1 MNTRTALF
9 LGGLVTFAWGAPAL
23 AETSTVDLISPAR
36 CTQSGGRLTRCSIP
50 TQTLDATPFT
60 SAVPLRTTLRRV
72 MSGNCS
78 TQYPL
83 EVTLTPPG
91 NSGTRY
97 TFMSTADVVLRDL
110 DRALIP
116 SLELRDSSS
125 WTNVAAFNDTCRV
138 SLSITW
144 NEVDVSSTAQAQALL
159 QSLQDDLDTKLAQ
172 RDHLASL
179 VEYSAAFDFM
189 KTLSNSFLVDL
200 NNATAYALHVQA
212 QEAAP
217 VIFTAAMGCGGALT
231 EAESVILT
239 NFYFVLGSLGD
250 PSKYHHPDG
259 SPKTLEEL
267 VGPQALPVIQK
278 LSQLS
283 QAGAKEQYQAQY
295 QVAAQ
300 EVTAAQAKVALANT
314 QLAPWLNP

>member
-1 MNTRTALF
+1 MNTRSTLII
-9 LGGLVTFAWGAPAL
+9 GGLAAFAWAAPAL
-23 AETSTVDLISPAR
+23 AETSSVDLISPAR
-36 CTQSGGRLTRCSIP
+36 CTQSGGRLTRCAIP
-50 TQTLDATPFT
+50 TQTLNATPFT
-60 SAVPLRTTLRRV
+60 SAVPLRTTVRRV

-91 NSGTRY
+91 NAGTRY
-97 TFMSTADVVLRDL
+97 TFMSTAEVIVRDL

-116 SLELRDSSS
+116 SMELRDSSS
-125 WTNVAAFNDTCRV
+125 WTNVAAFNDTCRA

-144 NEVDVSSTAQAQALL
+144 NEVDVDSTAQAQAI
-159 QSLQDDLDTKLAQ
+159 LQDLQNDLDAKVAQ

-189 KTLSNSFLVDL
+189 KTLANSFLVDL
-200 NNATAYALHVQA
+200 NNQTAYALHVQA

-217 VIFTAAMGCGGALT
+217 VIFTAAMGCNGALT
-231 EAESVILT
+231 DEESVILT
-239 NFYFVLGSLGD
+239 NFYFVLGSLSD
-250 PSKYHHPDG
+250 PTKYHHPDG

-267 VGPQALPVIQK
+267 IGPQALPVIQK

-300 EVTAAQAKVALANT
+300 VAAAAQAKVALATT